1 MSPRVVVIGS
11 INVDLLAH
19 VPHLPVPG
27 ETVLGSREDRA
38 PGGKGANQALAAR
51 LQGAEVALVG
61 AVGDDEDASV
71 ALSLLRAHGVD
82 LGGVHV
88 LGDSPTGL
96 AIITVAEG
104 GENTIVVV
112 SGANTAF
119 AEPDALTAVGRL
131 SPSDVV
137 LMQGELS
144 LPLTDAV
151 MRAAA
156 SSGHRVVL
164 NLAPYAELSDEAL
177 QLADPLVVNEVEA
190 AAVATQLGVGA
201 VDDETARAAALV
213 DAGVPSV
220 VMTLGARGALV
231 ADVSGT
237 AVVPAPRVTAVDT
250 TGAGDAFTGALGAR
264 VALGDTL
271 LSAAGH
277 AVRVGTYAVQ
287 HRGAQPSY
295 PDWEDELP

>member
-1 MSPRVVVIGS
+1 VSARVVVIGS

-27 ETVLGSREDRA
+27 ETILGSREDRA

-51 LQGAEVALVG
+51 LQGAAVTLVG

-82 LGGVHV
+82 LSGVRV
-88 LGDSPTGL
+88 LSHSPTGL
-96 AIITVAEG
+96 AIITVSEG

-112 SGANTAF
+112 SGANAAF
-119 AEPDALTAVGRL
+119 GEADALAVVAAL
-131 SPSDVV
+131 QPSDVV

-151 MRAAA
+151 VRAAS
-156 SSGHRVVL
+156 SSGHRVML
-164 NLAPYAELSDEAL
+164 NLAPYGELSDEAL
-177 QLADPLVVNEVEA
+177 RLADPLIVNEVEGT
-190 AAVATQLGVGA
+190 AVADQLGVGA
-201 VDDETARAAALV
+201 VDEAGRATALV
-213 DAGVPSV
+213 EAGVPSV

-231 ADVSGT
+231 ADQSGP

-250 TGAGDAFTGALGAR
+250 TGAGDAFTGALCAR
-264 VALGDTL
+264 VALGDTIQ
-271 LSAAGH
+271 SAAGH

-295 PDWEDELP
+295 PDRESTLP

>member
-1 MSPRVVVIGS
+1 MSARVVVIGS

-51 LQGAEVALVG
+51 LQGAAVALVG

-71 ALSLLRAHGVD
+71 ALGLLRTNGVD
-82 LGGVHV
+82 LSGVHV
-88 LGDSPTGL
+88 LPDSPTGL
-96 AIITVAEG
+96 AIITVSEG

-112 SGANTAF
+112 SGANAAF
-119 AEPDALTAVGRL
+119 AQTDALAAVAAL
-131 SPSDVV
+131 QPSDVV

-156 SSGHRVVL
+156 SSGHRVML
-164 NLAPYAELSDEAL
+164 NLAPYGELSDEAL
-177 QLADPLVVNEVEA
+177 GLADPLIVNEVEGT
-190 AAVATQLGVGA
+190 AVAAQLGVGA
-201 VDDETARAAALV
+201 VDEAARAAALV
-213 DAGVPSV
+213 HAGLPSV

-231 ADVSGT
+231 ADESGT

-250 TGAGDAFTGALGAR
+250 TGAGDAFTGALCAR

-271 LSAAGH
+271 QSAAGH

-295 PDWEDELP
+295 PDRESTLP